1 MKVLLVVISLI
12 LLSSR
17 FWQDVKH
24 FGLAVIGYGAFSAV
38 HDGRVVSGLIIF
50 ISGICLW
57 LFALAA
63 LQFTEKERE

>member
-1 MKVLLVVISLI
+1 MKVLLYVLSLI

-38 HDGRVVSGLIIF
+38 HDGHVVSGVVIF
-50 ISGICLW
+50 ISGICMW
-57 LFALAA
+57 LFALVA
-63 LQFTEKERE
+63 LLFTAKERE